1 MIFEN
6 CCGFHKL
13 GFQLITVVT
22 SAKCGKHLCF
32 HYFNQVTLSVCEDQC
47 YRYCVYH
54 TSCDE
59 LFVHITLLFNAILV
73 HGALPDNFLRS
84 TIVPIPKGR
93 NADGSNNNN
102 YRGIALSSIF
112 GKLMD
117 NIVLIK
123 FSNQLQTSSL
133 QFGFKAKSSTNLCT
147 FVLRETLAYYVNNQ
161 TTMFCTIGMPQ
172 KPSTELIIVNSLGC

>member
-1 MIFEN
+1 MIRPIRFEIRFEQKKRFAGPYDTALL
-6 CCGFHKL
+6 CR
-13 GFQLITVVT
+13 
-22 SAKCGKHLCF
+22 KCR
-32 HYFNQVTLSVCEDQC
+32 T
-47 YRYCVYH
+47 
-54 TSCDE
+54 
-59 LFVHITLLFNAILV
+59 
-73 HGALPDNFLRS
+73 DNFLRS

-93 NADGSNNNN
+93 NVDGSNSNY

-123 FSNQLQTSSL
+123 FSYQLQTSGL

-172 KPSTELIIVNSLGC
+172 KPSTELIIVNSLGCELIVTCLHLLPVLLNLYIGNFVRISWCIFLIIFWPPMVSSRAEY